1 LHFISKNSKVYVT
14 DIKGGS
20 KTNAIPQQAQA
31 TIAFNS
37 KDKDN
42 ILNSIKEFKSIIKKE
57 CATSEPNIK
66 IDTNPVNLPELC
78 TTTESTE
85 KLIFTLVQIPD
96 GLQRMSPDIPDLV
109 QTSLNMG
116 ELSIQDNKLTMGI
129 FIRSNASTGKQ
140 LLAEKLQSFI
150 DYLNGEIEFRFDY
163 PAWEYKSDSKLR
175 EIMIKAY
182 EDIYADEPTVSAIH
196 AGLECGILSGK
207 IPDADMVSFGPNLI
221 DVHTPNEKLDIASAE
236 RCWEYL
242 KKILEK
248 CK

>member
-1 LHFISKNSKVYVT
+1 
-14 DIKGGS
+14 
-20 KTNAIPQQAQA
+20 
-31 TIAFNS
+31 
-37 KDKDN
+37 
-42 ILNSIKEFKSIIKKE
+42 
-57 CATSEPNIK
+57 
-66 IDTNPVNLPELC
+66 
-78 TTTESTE
+78 
-85 KLIFTLVQIPD
+85 
-96 GLQRMSPDIPDLV
+96 
-109 QTSLNMG
+109 
-116 ELSIQDNKLTMGI
+116 MGI